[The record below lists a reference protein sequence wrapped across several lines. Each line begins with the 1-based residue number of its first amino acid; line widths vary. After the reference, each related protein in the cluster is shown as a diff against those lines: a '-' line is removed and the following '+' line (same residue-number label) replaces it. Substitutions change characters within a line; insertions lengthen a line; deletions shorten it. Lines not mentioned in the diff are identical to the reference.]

1 MEYSRSHKACFII
14 AGGPDENVGF
24 ALYRWSGKP
33 ESPPELERELSLGKS
48 KFTPEA
54 LIPFEKSRRLLIL
67 SDDGSL
73 VVKVA
78 GAWECL
84 EGEYRK
90 DGTTLNKYL
99 ANPGRKTFRGFWLEW
114 EGV

>member
-1 MEYSRSHKACFII
+1 M
-14 AGGPDENVGF
+14 
-24 ALYRWSGKP
+24 
-33 ESPPELERELSLGKS
+33 LERKLRLGKS

-54 LIPFEKSRRLLIL
+54 LIQFEKSKRLLML

-84 EGEYRK
+84 EGEFRK

-99 ANPGRKTFRGFWLEW
+99 ASPGRKTFRGTWLELND
-114 EGV
+114 